1 MRFRSP
7 LRYPGGKGKLA
18 NYIKLVFEGNNLLD
32 GHYVEPYAGGASVAF
47 SLLFEE
53 YASHIHINDL
63 NTSVYAFWHSVLN
76 DSETLCHLI
85 DSTPVTMKEWKRQK
99 AIQNDSEN
107 HSLIELGFSTFFL
120 NRTNRSGIIGGGV
133 IGGKDQQGKWKIDA
147 RYNKAGLRERIEKI
161 ARYRDRISLYNL
173 DASQFILDILPE
185 LPKKTLV
192 YLDPPYYVKG
202 EGLYE
207 DHYQHEDHVTV
218 AKLVTKNIKQRWII
232 SYDSALEICKLYEA
246 YRQIIYGLNYSAADR
261 YEGSEVIVF
270 CDKLSIPE
278 IDNPTKVKS
287 NHHYE
292 FVLSY

>member
-63 NTSVYAFWHSVLN
+63 NAPVYAFWHSVLN
-76 DSETLCHLI
+76 DSETLCCLI
-85 DSTPVTMKEWKRQK
+85 DSTSVTMKEWKRQK

-107 HSLIELGFSTFFL
+107 YSLTELGFSTFFL

-133 IGGKDQQGKWKIDA
+133 IGGKAQQGEWKIDA
-147 RYNKAGLRERIEKI
+147 RYNKADLCHRIEKI
-161 ARYRDRISLYNL
+161 ARYRDRVSLYNL
-173 DASQFILDILPE
+173 DASQFIVNILPE

-202 EGLYE
+202 KGLYE
-207 DHYQHEDHVTV
+207 NHYQHEDHVAV
-218 AKLVTKNIKQRWII
+218 AKLITKKIKQKWII
-232 SYDSALEICKLYEA
+232 SYDSAPEICKLYKA
-246 YRQIIYGLNYSAADR
+246 HRQMIYGLNYSAADR

-270 CDKLSIPE
+270 CNKLSIPE
-278 IDNPTKVKS
+278 IENPTKVKN

-292 FVLSY
+292 FALSY